1 MPGTPGLDDTD
12 RRILELLAGD
22 ARRSYREIAE
32 EVDLSPPAVSQRVER
47 LRDQGVLVGF
57 TVRLDRD
64 RLAGARPVL
73 VDLEVDPAHVAATRT
88 ALEDDDAV
96 EAVLAT
102 ADARVL
108 AAARP
113 PEDPGDWLRST
124 VDTDPLRSL
133 DVTPLSSLRW
143 DPGAPAATL
152 QRACDECGNTV
163 TAEGVQ
169 APVGDT
175 VHAFCCASCEERFR
189 ERYEELAEGA

>member
-1 MPGTPGLDDTD
+1 MPGLDDTD
-12 RRILELLAGD
+12 RRILELLADD
-22 ARRSYREIAE
+22 ARRSYRAIADD
-32 EVDLSPPAVSQRVER
+32 VDLSPPAVSDRVQR
-47 LRDQGVLVGF
+47 LRKEGVLQGF

-73 VDLEVDPAHVAATRT
+73 VDLEVDPARADDVRA
-88 ALEDDDAV
+88 ALEADDAV

-113 PEDPGDWLRST
+113 PTDPGDWIRET
-124 VDTDPLRSL
+124 VDTDAFRGLAIR
-133 DVTPLSSLRW
+133 PLSHIDW
-143 DPGAPAATL
+143 DPAAPAADL

-163 TAEGVQ
+163 TGEGRQ
-169 APVGDT
+169 ATVGGT
-175 VHAFCCASCEERFR
+175 PHAFCCASCETRFR